1 MSVFVFEL
9 EGGDCLVR
17 TYKSAIL
24 RKEEIKQT
32 SLELFSKHGYQEI
45 TMEQIASVNNIART
59 TLYEYFQSKEDIL
72 YALIDE
78 VVQLDFSEPIS
89 GSTKQQLEF
98 LAASSIARVQ
108 NNYMLYKVFFQELPT
123 LSSPTSEKIAKWQS
137 YSMKLVQ
144 KVVSRGLTEGE
155 FREGLTEETLMFLYR
170 ALIGQRLADLLI
182 LNNQVNPQEEA
193 KRLIDLMYTG
203 IKKTRD

>member
-1 MSVFVFEL
+1 MV
-9 EGGDCLVR
+9 
-17 TYKSAIL
+17 
-24 RKEEIKQT
+24 RKEEIKQKA
-32 SLELFSKHGYQEI
+32 LELFSKHGYQEI

-59 TLYEYFQSKEDIL
+59 TLYEYFKSKEDIL

-78 VVQLDFSEPIS
+78 IVEVDYREPLS

-108 NNYMLYKVFFQELPT
+108 NNFDLYKIFFQELPT

-144 KVVSRGLTEGE
+144 EVISKGLAVGE
-155 FREGLTEETLMFLYR
+155 FRNELTEETLMFVYR

-182 LNNQVNPQEEA
+182 LNNKVNPDEEA
-193 KRLIDLMYTG
+193 KRLIDLLWTG
-203 IKKTRD
+203 IKKS

>member
-1 MSVFVFEL
+1 M
-9 EGGDCLVR
+9 VR
-17 TYKSAIL
+17 AYKNAKL
-24 RKEEIKQT
+24 RKEEVKHT
-32 SLELFSKHGYQEI
+32 ALDLFSKYGYKEV

-59 TLYEYFQSKEDIL
+59 TLYEYFKSKEDIL

-78 VVQLDFSEPIS
+78 VIELDNNEPAG

-108 NNYMLYKVFFQELPT
+108 NNFNLYKVFFQELPT

-137 YSMKLVQ
+137 YSMNLVQ
-144 KVVSRGLTEGE
+144 KVVLKGLTEGE
-155 FREGLTEETLMFLYR
+155 FREDLSEETLIFVYR

-182 LNNQVNPQEEA
+182 LNNHVNPQNEA
-193 KRLIDLMYTG
+193 KRLIDLMWTG
-203 IKKTRD
+203 IKKTTD